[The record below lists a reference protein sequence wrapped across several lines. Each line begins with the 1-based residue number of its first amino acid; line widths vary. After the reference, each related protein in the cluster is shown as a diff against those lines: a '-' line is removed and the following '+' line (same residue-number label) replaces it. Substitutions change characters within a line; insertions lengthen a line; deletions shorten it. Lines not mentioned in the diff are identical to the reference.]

1 MLGGRHCKLA
11 TKLEGDTG
19 KTINPP
25 PRRAVNGPHTK
36 PPRVATKGQKTFKN
50 ARFSA
55 LLIRPQGQPP
65 LEALKRVVDQAQKLR
80 VKKRKRLKEANRT
93 YGFELAY
100 QHP

>member
-1 MLGGRHCKLA
+1 VLGGRHCKLA

-36 PPRVATKGQKTFKN
+36 PPRLATKGQKTLKN

-65 LEALKRVVDQAQKLR
+65 LKALNRVVDRAQKLR